1 MRLTTIRLAVAA
13 LAVTLP
19 ATLPAFAGPHG
30 GSVPAVWVPK
40 HVRFIYQGFTTRYSC
55 DGLRDEVTRLLS
67 KMGPRDL
74 KVREEP
80 CSSSPGVPS
89 PFPGVRVSM
98 QVLVPA
104 PKAGSTK
111 ADSAKAGPVVPAH
124 WQEVALMPDPAA
136 LEEQGNCELIEQ
148 FKETFV
154 PLFSTRN
161 IRYESNCV
169 PYQETLGT
177 RLSAEVLMPDRK
189 GAAGGG

>member
-1 MRLTTIRLAVAA
+1 MRPTTIRLAVAA
-13 LAVTLP
+13 LAVTMA
-19 ATLPAFAGPHG
+19 ATLAAFAGPHG

-74 KVREEP
+74 KVREQP
-80 CSSSPGVPS
+80 CSGSPDVPS
-89 PFPGVRVSM
+89 PFPGVTVSM

-104 PKAGSTK
+104 SKAPPTK
-111 ADSAKAGPVVPAH
+111 TAPVVPAH
-124 WQEVALMPDPAA
+124 WRQVALMPGNAS
-136 LEEQGNCELIEQ
+136 LEQHGNCELIEQ

-161 IRYESNCV
+161 IRYESDCV
-169 PYQETLGT
+169 PYQESLGT
-177 RLSAEVLMPDRK
+177 RLSAQVLMPDRK
-189 GAAGGG
+189 AAAAAGGR

>member
-1 MRLTTIRLAVAA
+1 MRLTTIRLALAA
-13 LAVTLP
+13 LAVTMP
-19 ATLPAFAGPHG
+19 ATLPAFAAPHG

-104 PKAGSTK
+104 SRAGAT
-111 ADSAKAGPVVPAH
+111 KAGPVVPAH
-124 WQEVALMPDPAA
+124 WQEVSLMPGHAS

-177 RLSAEVLMPDRK
+177 HLSAEVLMPDRQ